1 MSACVEESVQMSTTV
16 CVCVWVGGWVE
27 CQHGSGLKCRNSS
40 SYLSHIL
47 YLSNLLLGEG
57 PSGIHVLDYAEARAL
72 ELSNMVRALKSK
84 GGTKRTFQ
92 LLPRHMRRR
101 AMSHNVKR
109 LPRRLRKAAT
119 KEVSDDH

>member
-1 MSACVEESVQMSTTV
+1 M
-16 CVCVWVGGWVE
+16 
-27 CQHGSGLKCRNSS
+27 
-40 SYLSHIL
+40 
-47 YLSNLLLGEG
+47 
-57 PSGIHVLDYAEARAL
+57 LDYAEARAL

-109 LPRRLRKAAT
+109 LPRRLRKAAM
-119 KEVSDDH
+119 KEVSDYHCIELQCYVSNKSLYTGVRYSCVYRCG

>member
-1 MSACVEESVQMSTTV
+1 MCV
-16 CVCVWVGGWVE
+16 CVCVGGGGGGGLAWVWPE
-27 CQHGSGLKCRNSS
+27 IQKLIFLPN
-40 SYLSHIL
+40 L
-47 YLSNLLLGEG
+47 YFVPVQSLLLGEG

-84 GGTKRTFQ
+84 GGAKRTFQ

-109 LPRRLRKAAT
+109 LPRRLRKAAM
-119 KEVSDDH
+119 KEVSDCH

>member
-1 MSACVEESVQMSTTV
+1 M
-16 CVCVWVGGWVE
+16 
-27 CQHGSGLKCRNSS
+27 
-40 SYLSHIL
+40 
-47 YLSNLLLGEG
+47 
-57 PSGIHVLDYAEARAL
+57 LDYAEARAL

-109 LPRRLRKAAT
+109 LPRRLRKAAM
-119 KEVSDDH
+119 KEVSDYHCIELQCYVSNESLYTGVRYSCVYRCG